1 MYNVF
6 RGHQELDRLSDRHVQ
21 RIYLA
26 LSAMM
31 LDFPHPLLG
40 DDVDFESVGG
50 RLKQSDIEVGSPNE
64 QAEENQQGDG
74 GPRYFDPPRLFG
86 RTITS
91 NFAAGAIS
99 DRV

>member
-1 MYNVF
+1 MYDVF
-6 RGHQELDRLSDRHVQ
+6 RGHHELDRLSDRHVQ
-21 RIYLA
+21 RIDLA

-40 DDVDFESVGG
+40 DHIDLESVGG
-50 RLKQSDIEVGSPNE
+50 RLKQSDIEVGSPDE
-64 QAEENQQGDG
+64 QAEEDQEGDG
-74 GPRYFDPPRLFG
+74 GPRYFESPRLFG

-91 NFAAGAIS
+91 NFVAGAIS